1 MGELVLNNVKE
12 RDKKFFFLLLLPNTP
27 ALHHSIIPC
36 RWHIAIA
43 D

>member
-27 ALHHSIIPC
+27 TFH
-36 RWHIAIA
+36 A
-43 D
+43 DGI